1 MFGLMMRL
9 RLLSGRNTARE
20 MWRRNPLLSVAVS
33 LLGTALFGAVYVGFL
48 LFFGIA
54 NRINV
59 LSETTYQV
67 FYFLFLFLLAGA
79 VPFVS
84 ATLLQSSDYALLYSS
99 PVPPRA
105 IVAAKLLD
113 ATVVNSLQFSI
124 LGVPAIVACAG
135 AVGLPLW
142 GWALVPVLVAL
153 FVLLPALLTA
163 FGLLLAL
170 ALLGMRRL
178 RGAITL
184 VNALTGAIVCLTI
197 VTEIG
202 HQGLGRHGF
211 GQILSGQASGIMEP
225 SATAHLAPSAWFSTF
240 LLALSEGRGG
250 EALRSGAIIL
260 LAVGGLFV
268 GCVLLGSRLLSAA
281 NVAEENEG
289 GSFHGAEKTTR
300 TGWRWFFSS
309 PVVALL
315 RKDFTYL
322 RRDSV
327 LPAQLGM
334 PLILFCIPFVLATQ
348 NREFRSTDELY
359 PIAVMMTGVI
369 VFMQTSILS
378 LSSIGIESR
387 AFWILRVSP
396 NSGGAMLTAK
406 FWMSTLFCGGVGI
419 VLTLMTG
426 LLLRLSLVA
435 VLVQLGFVVL
445 CTAGLCGLGVGL
457 SAALPR
463 FIYENPAHRVSAW
476 ALILGFFTTT
486 GYLLATG
493 GIFGLA
499 YLFVT
504 QTEFFAP
511 FVVFS
516 AAALLFLVLTVC
528 AIFIPLRIGARRLE
542 RYPWEH

>member
-9 RLLSGRNTARE
+9 RLLSGRNVARE
-20 MWRRNPLLSVAVS
+20 MWRRNPIVSVAVG
-33 LLGTALFGAVYVGFL
+33 LLATALFGGVYVGFL
-48 LFFGIA
+48 FIFGIA
-54 NRINV
+54 VRLNM
-59 LSETTYQV
+59 LAETIYQI

-113 ATVVNSLQFSI
+113 ATVVNSLQFAV
-124 LGVPAIVACAG
+124 LGVPAIAACAS
-135 AVGLPLW
+135 AAGLPP
-142 GWALVPVLVAL
+142 WAWLLVPLLVAL

-163 FGLLLAL
+163 FGLLIAL
-170 ALLGMRRL
+170 ATLGMRRL

-184 VNALTGAIVCLTI
+184 VNAITGAVVCLTI

-211 GQILSGQASGIMEP
+211 AQILSGQTSGVIQT
-225 SATAHLAPSAWFSTF
+225 SAVAHLAPSAWFARLMLTLNEHDSGES
-240 LLALSEGRGG
+240 LRAGG
-250 EALRSGAIIL
+250 LIL
-260 LAVGGLFV
+260 LAVGGLF
-268 GCVLLGSRLLSAA
+268 GACVALGSRLLSAA
-281 NVAEENEG
+281 NVAEESDSGLLYGEERAAR
-289 GSFHGAEKTTR
+289 S
-300 TGWRWFFSS
+300 GWRRLFSS
-309 PVVALL
+309 PVAALV

-348 NREFRSTDELY
+348 NREFRNADELY
-359 PIAVMMTGVI
+359 PVAVLMTAVI
-369 VFMQTSILS
+369 IFMQTSILS

-396 NSGGAMLTAK
+396 NSGAALLTAK
-406 FWMSTLFCGGVGI
+406 FWMSTLFCGGIGI
-419 VLTLMTG
+419 ALTLLTG
-426 LLLRLSLVA
+426 LMLRLSLTAVA
-435 VLVQLGFVVL
+435 IQLAFVVL

-457 SAALPR
+457 SASLPR
-463 FIYENPAHRVSAW
+463 FVYENPAHRVSAW

-486 GYLLATG
+486 GYLLLTG
-493 GIFGLA
+493 GIFLGS

-504 QTEFFAP
+504 QTEFYAPRAVFA
-511 FVVFS
+511 FAVF
-516 AAALLFLVLTVC
+516 LFLTLTAF
-528 AIFIPLRIGARRLE
+528 AIFVPLGVGARRLE
-542 RYPWEH
+542 SYPWEH